1 MGFNIDTINISEHAR
16 QRYVERVRGKDNRND
31 IAQFSV
37 TNRDR
42 IDEALRKMLGFGEEI
57 YFGET
62 IHSKNSKG
70 ETKKIHILISGS
82 WFFLVSEDN
91 ALITLYKKDF
101 GFEDE
106 AFNKSYVKRVVKE
119 VERLNEVATEASAK
133 EKGEREKLQHDV
145 NETDAAISDLRRRI
159 KTLEQENEA
168 RKELLKLMNADAR
181 EAQND
186 IKDFI
191 SNIVGTRLFG

>member
-1 MGFNIDTINISEHAR
+1 
-16 QRYVERVRGKDNRND
+16 
-31 IAQFSV
+31 
-37 TNRDR
+37 
-42 IDEALRKMLGFGEEI
+42 
-57 YFGET
+57 
-62 IHSKNSKG
+62 
-70 ETKKIHILISGS
+70 
-82 WFFLVSEDN
+82 
-91 ALITLYKKDF
+91 
-101 GFEDE
+101 
-106 AFNKSYVKRVVKE
+106 
-119 VERLNEVATEASAK
+119 K